1 MRHLLNASPHVA
13 LAPPRARDT
22 FCDIRVKQGLRQ
34 MLHRARSRAFLFLL
48 AGAALGP
55 AQAALAQ
62 SAAPCTTSA
71 ECAAQSEQRDNAA
84 RRDEYQRITAGQESA
99 HAAAIA
105 AQFDARARRQGDRQ
119 AKLAAILERRRAAYA
134 ATHN

>member
-1 MRHLLNASPHVA
+1 M
-13 LAPPRARDT
+13 
-22 FCDIRVKQGLRQ
+22 
-34 MLHRARSRAFLFLL
+34 MHRARSRAFLFLC
-48 AGAALGP
+48 AATALGP
-55 AQAALAQ
+55 AHAALAQ
-62 SAAPCTTSA
+62 SAAPCTTTA
-71 ECAAQSEQRDNAA
+71 ECAARAEQRDNAA

-134 ATHN
+134 AAHN

>member
-1 MRHLLNASPHVA
+1 
-13 LAPPRARDT
+13 
-22 FCDIRVKQGLRQ
+22 
-34 MLHRARSRAFLFLL
+34 MLHRARSRAFFFLL
-48 AGAALGP
+48 AAAALGP

-62 SAAPCTTSA
+62 NDTLCSSTT
-71 ECAAQSEQRDNAA
+71 AAQRLACEEQRDNAS

-134 ATHN
+134 ATHT